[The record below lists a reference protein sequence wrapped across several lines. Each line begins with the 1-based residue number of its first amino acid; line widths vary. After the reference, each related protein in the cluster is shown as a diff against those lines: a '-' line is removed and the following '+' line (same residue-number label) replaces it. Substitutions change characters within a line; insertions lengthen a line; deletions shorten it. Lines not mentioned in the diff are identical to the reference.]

1 MSSDLLEHI
10 QSMSSDFSKGQR
22 MIAQY
27 IIDHY
32 DKAAFM
38 TASKLGVT
46 VGVSESTV
54 VRFASELG
62 YEGYPQLQKALQELI
77 RNRLTSVQRM
87 ELSNE
92 QLGNND
98 ILQKVLTMDID
109 KIRRT
114 LEETSRSDFS
124 AAVDTINQA
133 RTIYIMG
140 IRSSEALSDFL
151 YYYFKLIF
159 ENVRLIGKTSASEL
173 FEQLLRIDER
183 DVIIRISFPRYS
195 SRTVKAMKY
204 AKDCGAKVVAITD
217 SLRSPLTPFADHTL
231 VAQSAM
237 TSFVDSLVAPLSL
250 INALIAAVGRKRSK
264 EVFETFQKL
273 EFIWDRYQ
281 VYQKNSSND
290 AGVVGDDVRDV

>member
-1 MSSDLLEHI
+1 MSNDLLEHI
-10 QSMSSDFSKGQR
+10 QNMSSGFSKGQR

-27 IIDHY
+27 IIHHY
-32 DKAAFM
+32 DKATFM
-38 TASKLGVT
+38 TASKLGAT

-114 LEETSRSDFS
+114 LEETSHADFG

-183 DVIIRISFPRYS
+183 DVIIGISFPRYS
-195 SRTVKAMKY
+195 ARTVKAMKY

-273 EFIWDRYQ
+273 ESIWDRYQ
-281 VYQKNSSND
+281 VYQKNNSND
-290 AGVVGDDVRDV
+290 AGVVGDDARDV

>member
-1 MSSDLLEHI
+1 M
-10 QSMSSDFSKGQR
+10 
-22 MIAQY
+22 ACN
-27 IIDHY
+27 
-32 DKAAFM
+32 
-38 TASKLGVT
+38 TAT
-46 VGVSESTV
+46 
-54 VRFASELG
+54 
-62 YEGYPQLQKALQELI
+62 
-77 RNRLTSVQRM
+77 
-87 ELSNE
+87 
-92 QLGNND
+92 
-98 ILQKVLTMDID
+98 
-109 KIRRT
+109 
-114 LEETSRSDFS
+114 S

-183 DVIIRISFPRYS
+183 DVIIGISFPRYS

>member
-159 ENVRLIGKTSASEL
+159 ENVRLIGKSSASEL

-183 DVIIRISFPRYS
+183 DVIIGISFPRYS

-273 EFIWDRYQ
+273 ESIWDRYQ